1 MESAAAIFD
10 GFVWEHAVRLL
21 VAVACGVMI
30 GFNRDLKGKPTGM
43 RTLGLVSLGACLV
56 SLAALEDPAWRDEPD
71 ALSRVVQG
79 VLQGVLTGVGFLG
92 AGVILKDT
100 GDQRVHGLTTAA
112 TVWLTA
118 ALGLACALA
127 QWPLIIMGLGLALL
141 VLMVPHQFGRK
152 LGGARSTEDDDG

>member
-1 MESAAAIFD
+1 MALESVATIFD

-21 VAVACGVMI
+21 AAVACGLML

-56 SLAALEDPAWRDEPD
+56 SLAALEDPGLRNEPD

-79 VLQGVLTGVGFLG
+79 VLQGILTGVGFIG

-100 GDQRVHGLTTAA
+100 SDHRVRGLTTAA

-118 ALGLACALA
+118 ALGIACALA
-127 QWPLIIMGLGLALL
+127 KWPLIIMGLGLSLL
-141 VLMVPHQFGRK
+141 VLLVPHHFGRRF
-152 LGGARSTEDDDG
+152 GAQSTEDDG